1 VMEKSKKN
9 LLQLEEALNHIEL
22 PRTDKVM
29 VASSYYSICMEHYR
43 SILTLLELQLYSSA
57 SALLRCLFESYVKGL
72 WFYYCSDAKDIDR
85 LRKDN
90 FEKPFGVLVNEIE
103 KKKGKGLSTA
113 KKILWGTLNGLTHSG
128 AGQVSRRISNDT
140 IGSNFD
146 ELFIEDVKKFTNSY
160 GLLVAGE
167 LALISNDRKAQN
179 TVLEVQGTLGFAKLD
194 L

>member
-1 VMEKSKKN
+1 VMKKSKNN

-29 VASSYYSICMEHYR
+29 IASSYYSICMEHYR

-85 LRKDN
+85 LRRDK
-90 FEKPFGVLVNEIE
+90 FEKPFGALVSEIE
-103 KKKGKGLSTA
+103 ETKGKGLSTA
-113 KKILWGTLNGLTHSG
+113 KKHLWRTLNGLTHSG
-128 AGQVSRRISNDT
+128 AGQVSRRISDET

-146 ELFIEDVKKFTNSY
+146 EPFIEDVKRLTNNY

-167 LALISNDRKAQN
+167 LALISNDRKAQSA
-179 TVLEVQGTLGFAKLD
+179 VLEVQEALGFVKLD

>member
-1 VMEKSKKN
+1 MEKSKKN

-57 SALLRCLFESYVKGL
+57 SALLRCLFESYVKGM
-72 WFYYCSDAKDIDR
+72 WFYYCSGPKDIDR

-90 FEKPFGVLVNEIE
+90 FEKPFGALVSEIE
-103 KKKGKGLSTA
+103 KEKGKGLSTA
-113 KKILWGTLNGLTHSG
+113 KKILWRTLNGLTHSG
-128 AGQVSRRISNDT
+128 AAQLSRRISGEV

-167 LALISNDRKAQN
+167 LALISDDRKAQ
-179 TVLEVQGTLGFAKLD
+179 TAVLEVQRALGFATLD